1 MITKDKAIEVIKS
14 LPAEFSIEELMD
26 RLILLN
32 KIETGIKHAT
42 SGETYT
48 SDEAKK
54 WCANGQNNLVKTSH

>member
-14 LPAEFSIEELMD
+14 LPAEFSIEELMN

-32 KIETGIKHAT
+32 KVETGIKQAK

-48 SDEAKK
+48 TDEAKK
-54 WCANGQNNLVKTSH
+54 MVREWSK

>member
-32 KIETGIKHAT
+32 KVETGIKQAK

-48 SDEAKK
+48 TDEAKK
-54 WCANGQNNLVKTSH
+54 IVREWSK